1 MDFLDK
7 KIFKDLSTE
16 DEYFGEIVRSYNQG
30 IESLLTVGLLLQL
43 SHDRLGDKG
52 YAALTQR
59 LESEGVP
66 KQVQRQLRNVASSQ
80 NLLRFCRDEYKN
92 ERKPHLPADIKVLN
106 EIAKLAN
113 EDEKKFKEGIQQ
125 GKIHSQTSMKSL
137 NEWIPKPVVVKTVST
152 IPVPKRPSGVLV
164 GQIAI
169 EKRQITNQEQ
179 AEEIQSA
186 LEEAIRGVVA
196 KYPEILKYESVSI
209 PSLI

>member
-1 MDFLDK
+1 
-7 KIFKDLSTE
+7 
-16 DEYFGEIVRSYNQG
+16 
-30 IESLLTVGLLLQL
+30 
-43 SHDRLGDKG
+43 
-52 YAALTQR
+52 
-59 LESEGVP
+59 
-66 KQVQRQLRNVASSQ
+66 
-80 NLLRFCRDEYKN
+80 
-92 ERKPHLPADIKVLN
+92 
-106 EIAKLAN
+106 
-113 EDEKKFKEGIQQ
+113 
-125 GKIHSQTSMKSL
+125 MKSL

-152 IPVPKRPSGVLV
+152 LPVPKRPSGVLV